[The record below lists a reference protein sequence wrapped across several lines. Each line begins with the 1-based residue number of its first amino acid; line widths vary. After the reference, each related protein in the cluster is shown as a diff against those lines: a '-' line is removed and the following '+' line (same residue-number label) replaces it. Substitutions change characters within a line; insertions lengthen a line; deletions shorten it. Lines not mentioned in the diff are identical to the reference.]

1 MHTQSLSALLP
12 DEELE
17 CSRQFKHTS
26 DVGPPSVLEYLP
38 LAQSVQP
45 ADPSESLYVPAAHA
59 THVSPS
65 CPVYP
70 ALHRQ
75 SSTIVLPVDECEPAG
90 Q

>member
-1 MHTQSLSALLP
+1 MHTQSLSAVLP